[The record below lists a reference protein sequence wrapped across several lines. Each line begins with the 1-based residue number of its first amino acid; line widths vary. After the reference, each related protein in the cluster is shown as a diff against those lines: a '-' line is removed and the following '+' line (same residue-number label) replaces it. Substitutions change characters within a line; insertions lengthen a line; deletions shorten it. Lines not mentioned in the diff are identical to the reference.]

1 MTPRQPSGPNDR
13 DPYGSRPYENLPSVT
28 PRVWGPRKAH
38 GDPFGY
44 DGQGGYGDFREG
56 AERAAGEPRQ
66 SRGGHRGRGPKAVRQ
81 DSSIADEVYFRLTED
96 GYVDGSEILVN
107 VENGVVT
114 LTGEVP
120 ERRMK
125 HRAEDLVAEIRGVR
139 ELHNRIRVD
148 PVQRSFTSSLGG
160 LRAGES
166 QKGSGFASES
176 PGHGVP
182 GPGTRSDGSQNRP
195 GTDRP
200 GDLPR

>member
-1 MTPRQPSGPNDR
+1 MPSTPTGPNDR
-13 DPYGSRPYENLPSVT
+13 ESYESRPYENMPSVT

-44 DGQGGYGDFREG
+44 EGQGGYGDFREG
-56 AERAAGEPRQ
+56 VEHAQAAPRQ
-66 SRGGHRGRGPKAVRQ
+66 AKGHRGRGPKAVRQ

-96 GYVDGSEILVN
+96 EHVDASEILVN

-125 HRAEDLVAEIRGVR
+125 HRAEDLVSEIRGLR

-148 PVQRSFTSSLGG
+148 PVQRSFTSALGG

-166 QKGSGFASES
+166 QKGSGFSSAS

-182 GPGTRSDGSQNRP
+182 GPGTGPQQSRP

-200 GDLPR
+200 YDRAR